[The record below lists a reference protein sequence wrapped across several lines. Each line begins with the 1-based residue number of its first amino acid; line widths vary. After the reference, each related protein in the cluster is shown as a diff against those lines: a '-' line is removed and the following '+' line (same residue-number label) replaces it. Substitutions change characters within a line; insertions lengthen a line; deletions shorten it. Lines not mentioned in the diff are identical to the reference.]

1 MNSYQISTD
10 RTRLNTE
17 FIVAALNTTYW
28 AAGRSREVIEKS
40 LAGSLCFGVYSAD
53 TRAQVGFARVV
64 TDRATFAWICDVY
77 VDPAHRA
84 QGLGK
89 RLMTE
94 IVQHPDLCNVTMY
107 LGTKD
112 AHGLYEK
119 FGFTKWDLMRRAKG
133 G

>member
-10 RTRLNTE
+10 RTQLNTE
-17 FIVAALNTTYW
+17 FIFTALNTTYW

-40 LAGSLCFGVYSAD
+40 LAGSLCFGVYAAN

-84 QGLGK
+84 QGL
-89 RLMTE
+89 
-94 IVQHPDLCNVTMY
+94 
-107 LGTKD
+107 
-112 AHGLYEK
+112 AS
-119 FGFTKWDLMRRAKG
+119 A
-133 G
+133 